1 MSYTERGI
9 SYAER
14 GIGRRL
20 EHAHSGMVKVKGK
33 REPVFDPDRV
43 TEQRWRYYVE
53 AGPLRDT
60 EAQVEADLALL
71 DAAEGL
77 TEALRIVLFLAGEAV
92 EGDPDDDELRALLA
106 VTAMYELMEVARP

>member
-1 MSYTERGI
+1 MTT
-9 SYAER
+9 YAER

-20 EHAHSGMVKVKGK
+20 DHGNTGWSKVKGK
-33 REPVFDPDRV
+33 REPVFDPEAV
-43 TEQRWRYYVE
+43 TEQRWRYYVN

-71 DAAEGL
+71 EADADL
-77 TEALRIVLFLAGEAV
+77 TGALRVILFLAGEAV
-92 EGDPDDDELRALLA
+92 ADDPDDDELAALLA